1 MAKAKTKWV
10 SLIPGDPMPFRRSVR
25 DDKGELVRKL
35 EFLPDQ
41 PLELTD
47 EEFAV
52 VQNDVGRTLCVCE
65 PSKDSPERFRVDWSG
80 TDKVHKDTHGVVLPR
95 QSKPVNV
102 GAGQQPKVDPVE
114 NADPEDDVEL
124 SEELIEALEKNVE
137 KHGEWVLDPDAIKEK
152 VAAGFDLTSLTDIG
166 RARAADLKTALGIN

>member
-10 SLIPGDPMPFRRSVR
+10 SLIPGDPTPFRRCIR
-25 DDKGELVRKL
+25 DEKGDVARKL
-35 EFLPDQ
+35 EFLADQ

-52 VQNDVGRTLCVCE
+52 VQGDIGRTLCVCE
-65 PSKDSPERFRVDWSG
+65 PSKDSPDRFRVDWNG
-80 TDKVHKDTHGVVLPR
+80 TDKVHEDVHGVVLPR

-114 NADPEDDVEL
+114 PADPEADVEL
-124 SEELIEALEKNVE
+124 SDELIEALEKNVVE
-137 KHGEWVLDPDAIKEK
+137 HGEWVLDPDAIKEK

-166 RARAADLKTALGIN
+166 KARAADLKKALGIN